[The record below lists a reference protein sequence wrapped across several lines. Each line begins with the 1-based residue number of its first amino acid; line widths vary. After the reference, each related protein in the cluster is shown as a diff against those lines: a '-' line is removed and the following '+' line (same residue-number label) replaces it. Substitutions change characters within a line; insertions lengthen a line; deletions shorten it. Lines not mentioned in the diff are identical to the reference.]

1 MVSIL
6 KAPGLGSVLTELK
19 NQINQIKKDISEID
33 KSFSP
38 MPEMIESTN
47 ILRENEFLKKM
58 DGKKT
63 ELIDSYEHYS
73 NQIENLLSSVFD
85 IQNEL
90 KKIIEIQSQLMK
102 PKKTRKKSSS
112 KAKTTRKKTRSK
124 SRKKSRTRKR

>member
-19 NQINQIKKDISEID
+19 NQVNQIKKDISEID

-47 ILRENEFLKKM
+47 ILRENEFLRKM
-58 DGKKT
+58 DSKKT

-73 NQIENLLSSVFD
+73 NQIENLLSLVFD

-90 KKIIEIQSQLMK
+90 KKILEAQSQLMK
-102 PKKTRKKSSS
+102 PKKSRKKSSA
-112 KAKTTRKKTRSK
+112 KAKTIRKKTRSK
-124 SRKKSRTRKR
+124 SRKKSRVRKR

>member
-1 MVSIL
+1 L
-6 KAPGLGSVLTELK
+6 KTSGLGSVLTELK
-19 NQINQIKKDISEID
+19 NQINQIKKDISEIN

-73 NQIENLLSSVFD
+73 NQIEDILSSVFD

-102 PKKTRKKSSS
+102 PKKIRKRSSA
-112 KAKTTRKKTRSK
+112 KAKTTRKKTRTK
-124 SRKKSRTRKR
+124 SRKKSRVRKQ

>member
-1 MVSIL
+1 MKTS
-6 KAPGLGSVLTELK
+6 GLGSVLTELK

-73 NQIENLLSSVFD
+73 NQIEDILSSVFD

-102 PKKTRKKSSS
+102 PKKTRKRSSA

-124 SRKKSRTRKR
+124 SRKKSRIRKR

>member
-1 MVSIL
+1 L
-6 KAPGLGSVLTELK
+6 KTSGLGSVLTELK
-19 NQINQIKKDISEID
+19 NQINQIKKDISEIN

-63 ELIDSYEHYS
+63 ELIDAYEHYS

-102 PKKTRKKSSS
+102 PKKSRKRSSA

-124 SRKKSRTRKR
+124 SRKKSRIRKR

>member
-1 MVSIL
+1 L
-6 KAPGLGSVLTELK
+6 KTSGLGSVLTELK
-19 NQINQIKKDISEID
+19 NQINQIKKDISEIN

-73 NQIENLLSSVFD
+73 NQIEDILSSVFD

-102 PKKTRKKSSS
+102 PKKSRKRSSA

-124 SRKKSRTRKR
+124 SRKKSRIRKR

>member
-1 MVSIL
+1 M
-6 KAPGLGSVLTELK
+6 EFK
-19 NQINQIKKDISEID
+19 NRINQIKKDISEID

-63 ELIDSYEHYS
+63 ELIDSYDHYS
-73 NQIENLLSSVFD
+73 NQIENLLSTVFD

-90 KKIIEIQSQLMK
+90 KKIIEVQSQLMK
-102 PKKTRKKSSS
+102 PKKSRKKSSA
-112 KAKTTRKKTRSK
+112 KAKTTRKKTKPK
-124 SRKKSRTRKR
+124 SRKKSRVRKR

>member
-6 KAPGLGSVLTELK
+6 KAPELGSVLTELK

-47 ILRENEFLKKM
+47 ILRENEFLKKI

-85 IQNEL
+85 IRNEL
-90 KKIIEIQSQLMK
+90 KKIIEVQSQLMK
-102 PKKTRKKSSS
+102 PKKSGKRSSS

-124 SRKKSRTRKR
+124 SRKKSRVRKR

>member
-73 NQIENLLSSVFD
+73 NQIENILSSVFD

-102 PKKTRKKSSS
+102 PKKTRKRSSA
-112 KAKTTRKKTRSK
+112 KAKTTRKKTRTK
-124 SRKKSRTRKR
+124 SRKKSRVRKR

>member
-6 KAPGLGSVLTELK
+6 KAPVLGSALAELK

-73 NQIENLLSSVFD
+73 NQIEDILSSVFD

-102 PKKTRKKSSS
+102 PKKSRKRSSA

-124 SRKKSRTRKR
+124 SRKKSRIRKR

>member
-1 MVSIL
+1 MKTS
-6 KAPGLGSVLTELK
+6 GLGSVLTELK
-19 NQINQIKKDISEID
+19 NQINQIKKDISEIN

-73 NQIENLLSSVFD
+73 NQIEDILSSVFD

-102 PKKTRKKSSS
+102 PKKSRKRSSA

-124 SRKKSRTRKR
+124 SRKKSRIRKR

>member
-1 MVSIL
+1 MISIL
-6 KAPGLGSVLTELK
+6 KTLGLGSVLTELK

-47 ILRENEFLKKM
+47 ILRENEFLKKI

-102 PKKTRKKSSS
+102 PKKSRKRSSA

-124 SRKKSRTRKR
+124 SRKKSRVRKR

>member
-1 MVSIL
+1 LISIL
-6 KAPGLGSVLTELK
+6 KTLGLGSVLTELK
-19 NQINQIKKDISEID
+19 NQINQIKKDISEIE

-47 ILRENEFLKKM
+47 VLRENEFLRKI

-85 IQNEL
+85 IQNDL
-90 KKIIEIQSQLMK
+90 KGVIEAQSQLMK
-102 PKKTRKKSSS
+102 PKKSRKKSSG
-112 KAKTTRKKTRSK
+112 KAKTTRKKTSTK
-124 SRKKSRTRKR
+124 SRKKSRVKKR

>member
-1 MVSIL
+1 MKTS
-6 KAPGLGSVLTELK
+6 GLGSVLTELK

-73 NQIENLLSSVFD
+73 NQIEDILSSVFD

-102 PKKTRKKSSS
+102 PKKSRKRSSA
-112 KAKTTRKKTRSK
+112 KAKTPRKKTRSK
-124 SRKKSRTRKR
+124 SRKKSRIRKR

>member
-102 PKKTRKKSSS
+102 PKKSRKRSSA

-124 SRKKSRTRKR
+124 SRKKSRVRKR